1 MSGTFVLLEIA
12 GDVALLL
19 WGTHMVTTGVL
30 RGYGT
35 DLRRWLGKH
44 LNHRLSAFT
53 FGLIVTAL
61 LQSSTATSLMATSFA
76 ASGFLGLTPGLVV
89 MLGAN
94 VGTTLVA
101 QALSFDVAAFAPILI
116 LIGFAIHRRSDDVR
130 WKNIGRVGIGLGLML
145 LALSLLVHAMAP
157 VENAASL
164 RAVLHSLT
172 GEPILAVAIA
182 ALLTWACHS
191 SVAIVL
197 LIAALATGGV
207 VDSQG
212 ALALVLGAN
221 LGGTIPPLVEAGSPV
236 AKRLPLGNLLV
247 RVFGCLVCLP
257 LLRPIADALT
267 ALSADPARV
276 AVNFH
281 TAFNL
286 GLALL
291 FIVPV
296 EALSKLV
303 VRLLPEPPRPTDLG
317 VPLYLDEAALGSA
330 NVALANATRETMRM
344 VDLAEDMLRGL
355 IDAFQ
360 KDDPVRAAQI
370 GRMDSAID
378 RLGSAIR
385 EYLADLGGEAMNEDD
400 GARSQEILAF
410 VLNIEHIGDIT
421 ANNLIE
427 FAAKQRQRG
436 RAFTDEEM
444 RDIRMMHGQVL
455 DSLRLGVAVFLNGD
469 VRAAQELVA
478 SKDKLLHL
486 ETAAADRYVR
496 SARERRGPG
505 FEGGD
510 VYLRILRDLKRVHSH
525 LTALA
530 YPILEHAGLL
540 QNRLVTDAIGRPPE
554 NGGNGRHHPT
564 HEVHGAEQA
573 AAVER
578 GEPSEPPW

>member
-1 MSGTFVLLEIA
+1 M
-12 GDVALLL
+12 
-19 WGTHMVTTGVL
+19 
-30 RGYGT
+30 
-35 DLRRWLGKH
+35 
-44 LNHRLSAFT
+44 
-53 FGLIVTAL
+53 
-61 LQSSTATSLMATSFA
+61 
-76 ASGFLGLTPGLVV
+76 
-89 MLGAN
+89 
-94 VGTTLVA
+94 
-101 QALSFDVAAFAPILI
+101 
-116 LIGFAIHRRSDDVR
+116 
-130 WKNIGRVGIGLGLML
+130 
-145 LALSLLVHAMAP
+145 
-157 VENAASL
+157 
-164 RAVLHSLT
+164 
-172 GEPILAVAIA
+172 
-182 ALLTWACHS
+182 
-191 SVAIVL
+191 
-197 LIAALATGGV
+197 
-207 VDSQG
+207 
-212 ALALVLGAN
+212 
-221 LGGTIPPLVEAGSPV
+221 
-236 AKRLPLGNLLV
+236 
-247 RVFGCLVCLP
+247 
-257 LLRPIADALT
+257 
-267 ALSADPARV
+267 
-276 AVNFH
+276 
-281 TAFNL
+281 
-286 GLALL
+286 
-291 FIVPV
+291 PV

-496 SARERRGPG
+496 SARERRGPAPDRACLPDSRACG
-505 FEGGD
+505 PAAEPA
-510 VYLRILRDLKRVHSH
+510 RDRCDRPAARKRR
-525 LTALA
+525 
-530 YPILEHAGLL
+530 
-540 QNRLVTDAIGRPPE
+540 QRPP
-554 NGGNGRHHPT
+554 
-564 HEVHGAEQA
+564 
-573 AAVER
+573 
-578 GEPSEPPW
+578 PPDS

>member
-1 MSGTFVLLEIA
+1 MSSTLVLFEIA

-44 LNHRLSAFT
+44 LTHRLSAFA
-53 FGLIVTAL
+53 FGLVVTAL

-76 ASGFLGLTPGLVV
+76 SKGFLDLTPGLVV

-101 QALSFDVAAFAPILI
+101 QVLSFDVAAFAPILV
-116 LIGFAIHRRSDDVR
+116 LIGFAIHRRSDEVR

-145 LALSLLVHAMAP
+145 LALSLLLHAMKP
-157 VENAASL
+157 IENAANL
-164 RAVLHSLT
+164 RDLLHSLT
-172 GEPILAVAIA
+172 SEPLIALVIA

-197 LIAALATGGV
+197 LIAALAAGGV
-207 VDSQG
+207 IG
-212 ALALVLGAN
+212 AHETLALVLGAN
-221 LGGTIPPLVEAGSPV
+221 LGGTIPPLVDAGSAV

-247 RVFGCLVCLP
+247 RAFGCVVCLP
-257 LLRPIADALT
+257 LLQLIADGLEH
-267 ALSADPARV
+267 LSTDPARM

-286 GLALL
+286 ALALL

-296 EALSKLV
+296 QVLSKLV
-303 VRLLPEPPRPTDLG
+303 VRLLPEPPRPADPG
-317 VPLYLDEAALGSA
+317 VPLYLDENALGSA
-330 NVALANATRETMRM
+330 NVALANATREAMRT
-344 VDLAEDMLRGL
+344 VDLAENMLRGL
-355 IDAFQ
+355 IDAFE
-360 KDDPVRAAQI
+360 KDDSARAAQI
-370 GRMDSAID
+370 GKMDSAID

-410 VLNIEHIGDIT
+410 VLNVEHIGDIT
-421 ANNLIE
+421 ANNLVE
-427 FAAKQRQRG
+427 FATKQRQRG
-436 RAFTDEEM
+436 RAFSDEEM
-444 RDIRMMHGQVL
+444 RDIRTLHAQVL
-455 DSLRLGVAVFLNGD
+455 DGLRLGLAVFLNGD

-478 SKDKLLHL
+478 SKDKLQQF
-486 ETAAADRYVR
+486 EAIATDRYVR
-496 SARERRGPG
+496 SARERRGPE
-505 FEGGD
+505 FSGGD

-530 YPILEHAGLL
+530 YLSSP
-540 QNRLVTDAIGRPPE
+540 V
-554 NGGNGRHHPT
+554 
-564 HEVHGAEQA
+564 
-573 AAVER
+573 
-578 GEPSEPPW
+578 

>member
-1 MSGTFVLLEIA
+1 MSGTLVLLEIA

-44 LNHRLSAFT
+44 LNNRASAFA
-53 FGLIVTAL
+53 FGLVVTAL

-76 ASGFLGLTPGLVV
+76 ASGFLDLTPGLVV

-164 RAVLHSLT
+164 RAVLQSLT
-172 GEPILAVAIA
+172 GEPVLALALAAI
-182 ALLTWACHS
+182 LTWACHS

-197 LIAALATGGV
+197 LIAALAAGGV
-207 VDSQG
+207 VDAQG
-212 ALALVLGAN
+212 SLALVLGAN
-221 LGGTIPPLVEAGSPV
+221 LGSTIPPLIEAGSPV

-247 RVFGCLVCLP
+247 RVFGCLACLP
-257 LLRPIADALT
+257 LLHPIADGLAQ
-267 ALSADPARV
+267 LSGGPARI

-286 GLALL
+286 ALALI

-296 EALSKLV
+296 DALSKFV
-303 VRLLPEPPRPTDLG
+303 VRLLPEPPRPADLG
-317 VPLYLDEAALGSA
+317 VPLHLDQAALGSA
-330 NVALANATRETMRM
+330 NVALANATREAMRV

-360 KDDPVRAAQI
+360 KDDPVRAAQV
-370 GRMDSAID
+370 GKMDSAID

-385 EYLADLGGEAMNEDD
+385 EYLADLGGEALNEED

-410 VLNIEHIGDIT
+410 VLNLEHIGDIT

-427 FAAKQRQRG
+427 FAAKQRQRS

-444 RDIRMMHGQVL
+444 GDIRAMHGQVL

-478 SKDKLLHL
+478 SKDKLLQL
-486 ETAAADRYVR
+486 ETTAADRYVR
-496 SARERRGPG
+496 GTRERRGPG

-530 YPILEHAGLL
+530 YPILERAGLL
-540 QNRLVTDAIGRPPE
+540 QNRLVPDSGHRAAE
-554 NGGNGRHHPT
+554 NGGNGRVFHHEEPKR
-564 HEVHGAEQA
+564 AQA
-573 AAVER
+573 AGDR